1 LVCDAASYHR
11 APLGSRE
18 RDAKRSTARAF
29 TSARATAKVFS
40 RGTECGAPKQCAK
53 INGQSRDDAT
63 TGRRARADVR
73 KLDVESDERGI
84 GYGLK

>member
-40 RGTECGAPKQCAK
+40 RGTECGAPKQWAK
-53 INGQSRDDAT
+53 I
-63 TGRRARADVR
+63 
-73 KLDVESDERGI
+73 
-84 GYGLK
+84 